1 MPQKTNHNRTAFILF
16 PGHLKQ
22 PYGFLV
28 RCPEI
33 HQLLPYILKRQP
45 QKAHQLSLQLQAA
58 LVQINEDKLAFTRNI
73 STLVLH
79 NLSELMAH
87 LTTFQILWHN
97 LTTNVKI
104 FDEIFVLV
112 LMSTISAR

>member
-1 MPQKTNHNRTAFILF
+1 M
-16 PGHLKQ
+16 
-22 PYGFLV
+22 
-28 RCPEI
+28 
-33 HQLLPYILKRQP
+33 
-45 QKAHQLSLQLQAA
+45 
-58 LVQINEDKLAFTRNI
+58 DKLAFTRNI

-79 NLSELMAH
+79 NLSEVMAH

-104 FDEIFVLV
+104 HFLIHFDEIFMLV